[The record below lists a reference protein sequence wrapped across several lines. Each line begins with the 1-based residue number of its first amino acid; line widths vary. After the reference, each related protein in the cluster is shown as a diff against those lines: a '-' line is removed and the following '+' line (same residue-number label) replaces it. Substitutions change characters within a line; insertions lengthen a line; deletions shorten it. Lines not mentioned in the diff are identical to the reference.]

1 MRKLLILLLIFC
13 CVSPQLIAQK
23 IVEGR
28 VFDAETNKPLSG
40 VLIFAKNTV
49 KSALTDPSGN
59 YRIIIPEKA
68 NILIFNFRGYARQ
81 EVSIK
86 DISHVEVGLRSFSS
100 RETENI
106 VVIGSRDQTR
116 TKGDSYVAVDIIP
129 VRDVMNQTGYVE
141 LTQILHYF
149 SPSFNANKQSGCDLA
164 DHVEP
169 VSLRGLGPDQILFL
183 LNGKRYIT
191 SAIIN
196 VFGTRGRGNVNTDL
210 NAIPASAIERIE
222 VLRDGAAAQ
231 YGSDAVAG
239 VVNIVLKSEKSGTS
253 GSASYGVNNT
263 GWGASLTYKDYGK
276 IIPRTVDGGTVNA
289 NVTQSFKMGKGNM
302 TLTGD
307 YFSRAFTFRPNNDLA
322 FQDLNYRQKFGDAQQ
337 KSKSLYFNGKLPIGK
352 NEIYTFGGYQTRQ
365 TDSYIWTI
373 PTDDSSRN
381 VYEIYPNGYNPHLLT
396 DIQNLSLVIGDRI
409 KIGAWNADF
418 SGNYG
423 VNHVS
428 INTNNTLNPSLLS
441 KSRTTFYNGGYN
453 VGQYSANADVNR
465 KYAKILNGL
474 NVAFGGEYRRSNYKI
489 VAGEDASWKNY
500 MPKPLILLQPNGSY
514 DTIKKVGTS
523 QGFPGVSI
531 KDALN
536 EYRTNIGFYADAEL
550 DISPQLLTA
559 GAIRYENYS
568 DFGRALGGKLAIRYK
583 PTPQYSMRFS
593 AQTGFRAPSLAQI
606 HFQSTINDVDDLGVN
621 YERIVANSKS
631 ELTKKIGI
639 PNLTVEKSINLGL
652 GFNYNPNQMWLFSAD
667 AYYIGVNNR
676 IILTGYFDQDD
687 EKIGE
692 DLKKLNVRYA
702 QFYINALNTE
712 TKGVDLSAT
721 FKTNIK
727 NSKLNMTFVGNF
739 NKMTTPVIK
748 TTDNFKG
755 KEGQLISRRE
765 LQFITSA
772 APASKFHYNLN
783 YMFKKSNFNLN
794 FTYFSKLEIVPLSE
808 ITTFNNIYSPR
819 LVTDVSYGLKL
830 NKSCSLMIGV
840 NNLFDVYPSIQRTDI
855 TDSGGQWEGV
865 QNGNAGAFFFSRFS
879 FSF

>member
-1 MRKLLILLLIFC
+1 MRKLLIRLVIFC
-13 CVSPQLIAQK
+13 CASSQLIAQK

-28 VFDAETNKPLSG
+28 VYDAETNKPLSG

-129 VRDVMNQTGYVE
+129 VKDVMNQTGYVE

-149 SPSFNANKQSGCDLA
+149 APSFNANKQSGCDLA

-239 VVNIVLKSEKSGTS
+239 VVNIVLKSEKQGTS
-253 GSASYGVNNT
+253 GSASYGINNT
-263 GWGASLTYKDYGK
+263 GWGASLNYKDYGK

-289 NVTQSFKMGKGNM
+289 NVTQSFKVGKGNM

-307 YFSRAFTFRPNNDLA
+307 YFSRAFTFRPNNDSV
-322 FQDLNYRQKFGDAQQ
+322 FPDLNYRQKFGDAQQ

-352 NEIYTFGGYQTRQ
+352 NEIYTFGGYQSRQ

-373 PTDDSSRN
+373 PSDDSTRN
-381 VYEIYPNGYNPHLLT
+381 VYEIYPNGYNPQLLT
-396 DIQNLSLVIGDRI
+396 NIQNLSFVIGDKT
-409 KIGAWNADF
+409 KISAWNADF
-418 SGNYG
+418 SGSYG

-428 INTNNTLNPSLLS
+428 INTSNTLNPSLLS
-441 KSRTTFYNGGYN
+441 KSRTSFYNGGYH
-453 VGQYSANADVNR
+453 VGQYSVNADINR

-489 VAGEDASWKNY
+489 FAGEDASWKNY

-523 QGFPGVSI
+523 QGFPGVSS

-559 GAIRYENYS
+559 GAVRYENYS

-606 HFQSTINDVDDLGVN
+606 HFQSTINDVDVLGGN
-621 YERIVANSKS
+621 YEKIIVNNNN

-639 PNLTVEKSINLGL
+639 PSLTVEKSLNLGL
-652 GFNYNPNQMWLFSAD
+652 GFNYNPNQMWSFSTD
-667 AYYIGVNNR
+667 AYYIGIKNR
-676 IILTGYFDQDD
+676 IILTGYFGQED
-687 EKIGE
+687 EKIGQE
-692 DLKKLNVRYA
+692 LKKLNVRYA

-712 TKGVDLSAT
+712 TQGVDLSASY
-721 FKTNIK
+721 KTNIK
-727 NSKLNMTFVGNF
+727 KGKLNMSLIGNF
-739 NKMTTPVIK
+739 NRMTAPVIK
-748 TTDNFKG
+748 TNQNFQG
-755 KEGQLISRRE
+755 KEEQLISHRE
-765 LQFITSA
+765 LQFIISA
-772 APASKFHYNLN
+772 APPSKFHYNLN
-783 YMFKKSNFNLN
+783 YIIKKSSFNLHL
-794 FTYFSKLEIVPLSE
+794 TYFSKVVIAALSE
-808 ITTFNNIYSPR
+808 VPGANNTYTPR
-819 LVTDVSYGLKL
+819 LVTDASYSLKL

-840 NNLFDVYPSIQRTDI
+840 NNLFDVYPSIQSTDI

-865 QNGNAGAFFFSRFS
+865 QNGNAGAFLFTRFS